1 MVLRKKING
10 EEYYCFKEHEYYS
23 IKNTIENFNIFIE
36 KQEIRQLKDT
46 SLMEENH

>member
-36 KQEIRQLKDT
+36 KQEIRQLKDN
-46 SLMEENH
+46 LPNGGNH